1 MKRSPAAAAVLLAA
15 SLLLT
20 ACTAPAENGG
30 PIVQGGAPNAEPS
43 NSAGVMT
50 PTIVAPD
57 ELDGTTVTAVVGA
70 AVVLTVPE
78 GSEGEW
84 AGSEDDPTIA
94 EFSAGGMS
102 EGGSF
107 QPSFIARGTGTTG
120 ATLVG
125 PDGGIVHFT
134 IEVTAP

>member
-15 SLLLT
+15 SLLM
-20 ACTAPAENGG
+20 AGCTAPVDES
-30 PIVQGGAPNAEPS
+30 PLVQGGAPNAEPT
-43 NSAGVMT
+43 NTAGVMT
-50 PTIVAPD
+50 PTIVAPA

-70 AVVLTVPE
+70 AVVLTVPA

-94 EFSAGGMS
+94 EFSAGGVS
-102 EGGSF
+102 EGGTF